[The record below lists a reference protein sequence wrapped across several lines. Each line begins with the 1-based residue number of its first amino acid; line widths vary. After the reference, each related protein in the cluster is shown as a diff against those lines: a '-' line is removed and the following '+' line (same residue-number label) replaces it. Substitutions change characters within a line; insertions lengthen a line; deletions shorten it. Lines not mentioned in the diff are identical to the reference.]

1 MNLTRDA
8 QRYLQ
13 LNLTLEDAL
22 PTRMP
27 VYVNSVVY
35 LFGATALIALGWI
48 VISGVVLT
56 LGGPS
61 WYHSNRVGGFTNS
74 VHFWSVQL
82 FFVGLIL
89 HFATKFFLGAWRDGR
104 WLTWVVGS
112 VLLGLA
118 IFTGLTGFLLQS
130 NWDSQWIA
138 TQAKDA
144 MNAAGIGAFF
154 NTMNTGQV
162 LTLHIAALP
171 VALAAF
177 LALHIFL
184 IRRDSPVRPYPDQ
197 ARTVETPGETGQ
209 GGSGTAQAGGEATDG
224 DSTAADEPTGFG
236 RRSREN
242 LRGIPLKP
250 YDLLREGLIVFVF
263 AAVVVF
269 ALAATLGSPD
279 YPTVNGQ
286 NVATAQ
292 PINYLKATVGILLG
306 NESSAL
312 ADYGPPYQNNDSAAQ
327 HLGPIAPATWFGV
340 TDPINPQKDLVL
352 APLARVAE
360 INLAYAAPLQE
371 FKAASPAQQQ
381 TWLNSYNGALGKA
394 KVSGGTVQ
402 LPAGDYGPVE
412 ALMKGMLA
420 LGRAGLLEGALAAEG
435 NAFYPYSFDYTKQ
448 LSYFAVAPPYFDTAT
463 HLLQQ
468 GNPQWG
474 IVHETG
480 NYPGAW
486 WLDPYQ
492 IWYELPAIANSDNAD
507 LIVVTIMLVIFV
519 LIVLLPV
526 IPGLN
531 RLPHVLKVYRVIW
544 RDWYRDYGV
553 RSSG

>member
-1 MNLTRDA
+1 MNLTRSA
-8 QRYLQ
+8 QRYLR

-27 VYVNSVVY
+27 LYVNSVVY
-35 LFGATALIALGWI
+35 LFGATVLMALAWI
-48 VISGVVLT
+48 VVSGVVLT
-56 LGGPS
+56 LGGPF
-61 WYHSNRVGGFTNS
+61 WYHTNRLGHFANS
-74 VHFWSVQL
+74 VHYWSVQL

-112 VLLGLA
+112 LLLGVGV
-118 IFTGLTGFLLQS
+118 FTGLTGFLLQS
-130 NWDSQWIA
+130 NWDAQWIG

-144 MNAAGIGAFF
+144 MNASGIGAFF

-171 VALAAF
+171 LAIAAF

-184 IRRDSPVRPYPDQ
+184 VRRDSPVRPY
-197 ARTVETPGETGQ
+197 AERAKVAQ
-209 GGSGTAQAGGEATDG
+209 GVFEAAQSGAAPQDG
-224 DSTAADEPTGFG
+224 AADDELAGIG
-236 RRSREN
+236 RRSRAN
-242 LRGIPLKP
+242 LRGVPLKP

-263 AAVVVF
+263 AAVVVI
-269 ALAATLGSPD
+269 ALAAVLGSPD

-292 PINYLKATVGILLG
+292 PINYLRTTVGILLG
-306 NESSAL
+306 NDNSAL
-312 ADYGPPYQNNDSAAQ
+312 ADYGPPYQHDNAAAQ
-327 HLGPIAPATWFGV
+327 HLGPIAPASWFGV
-340 TDPINPQKDLVL
+340 TNPVDPPQDLVL

-360 INLAYAAPLQE
+360 INPAYAVPLQQ

-381 TWLNSYNGALGKA
+381 TWLNNYDGALDKA
-394 KVSGGTVQ
+394 TVSGGTVQ
-402 LPAGDYGPVE
+402 LPPGSYGPVE
-412 ALMKGMLA
+412 AMMNGMLA

-435 NAFYPYSFDYTKQ
+435 DTFYPYSFDYTKQ

-480 NYPGAW
+480 DYPGAW

-492 IWYELPAIANSDNAD
+492 FWYEVPPIANNDNAD
-507 LIVVTIMLVIFV
+507 LIVVTIMLGIFV

-531 RLPHVLKVYRVIW
+531 RLPHVLKVYRLVW
-544 RDWYRDYGV
+544 RDWYRDSAGK
-553 RSSG
+553 GAA

>member
-1 MNLTRDA
+1 MNLTRSA
-8 QRYLQ
+8 QRYLR

-35 LFGATALIALGWI
+35 LFGATALMALGWI

-61 WYHSNRVGGFTNS
+61 WYHTNRVGGFANS

-82 FFVGLIL
+82 FFVGVIL

-104 WLTWVVGS
+104 WLTWVAGS
-112 VLLGLA
+112 LLLGA
-118 IFTGLTGFLLQS
+118 GIFTGLTGFLLQS
-130 NWDSQWIA
+130 NWDSQWIG

-144 MNAAGIGAFF
+144 MNAVGIGAFF

-171 VALAAF
+171 LAIAAF
-177 LALHIFL
+177 LGLHLFL
-184 IRRDSPVRPYPDQ
+184 IRRDSPVRPYADRAEVAPGAIET
-197 ARTVETPGETGQ
+197 ARPSGAPQDNTVEDELTGM
-209 GGSGTAQAGGEATDG
+209 
-224 DSTAADEPTGFG
+224 G

-250 YDLLREGLIVFVF
+250 YDLLREGLIVFVV
-263 AAVVVF
+263 AAVIVF
-269 ALAATLGSPD
+269 VLAAALGSPD
-279 YPTVNGQ
+279 YPTVNSQ
-286 NVATAQ
+286 NVATVQ
-292 PINYLKATVGILLG
+292 PVNYLKATVGILLG
-306 NESSAL
+306 NENSAL
-312 ADYGPPYQNNDSAAQ
+312 ADYGPPYQNNDAAAQ
-327 HLGPIAPATWFGV
+327 HLGPIAPATWFGA
-340 TDPINPQKDLVL
+340 TDPIDPPQDLVL
-352 APLARVAE
+352 APLTRVAE
-360 INLAYAAPLQE
+360 INPAYAAPLQE
-371 FKAASPAQQQ
+371 FRTASPAQQQ
-381 TWLNSYNGALGKA
+381 TWLNNYNGALDNATVG
-394 KVSGGTVQ
+394 GGTVD
-402 LPAGDYGPVE
+402 LPPGDYGPVE
-412 ALMKGMLA
+412 AMMSGMLA

-435 NAFYPYSFDYTKQ
+435 NTFYPYSFDYTKQ

-492 IWYELPAIANSDNAD
+492 VWYELPPIAENDNAD
-507 LIVVTIMLVIFV
+507 LIVVTLMLVIFV
-519 LIVLLPV
+519 LMVLLPV

-531 RLPHVLKVYRVIW
+531 RLPHVLRVYRIIW
-544 RDWYRDYGV
+544 RDWYIR
-553 RSSG
+553 R